1 MKQSSVSLII
11 LLLAVLQQGLASD
24 SDPPVPSPA
33 ELDDPVLPAVPSQIA
48 DPDRRSIMR
57 LRPQVFEAQ
66 TSAAPTGRLLGSFVG
81 TVEINPA
88 FLSKP
93 AEPTVNTAGAVL
105 GFGLPRDM
113 ARLQLEVAGD
123 QYQLFFFDEQ
133 KDTRYGL
140 RHVTMSVLNHDRS
153 YARFSVDD
161 RNGLIIGA
169 IHTPSHTLRIVPGA
183 TAGQQEVYISDAGRL
198 DSQFSALGEQH
209 GPSIRLL
216 AWRHQQ
222 LESVATIG
230 AEHAEA
236 RYESRSSYIR
246 GGNLGHLKRV
256 NAKEFVRA
264 AAELTSITQFRG
276 SETFR
281 VSETLETDGGDRRVR
296 LHQLIDGVPVDVSN
310 EVTVDST
317 GKILELG
324 TLLAPSDF
332 TPINPLLSQAD
343 ARRRAIAEWEAQVSS
358 KFKAEGSPPKG
369 TLRYR
374 PKGSIN
380 ELELVYEFRLTGGLL
395 NLEYIARVNSLTGTV
410 EIVPLF
416 SRSSVR
422 TH

>member
-161 RNGLIIGA
+161 RNV
-169 IHTPSHTLRIVPGA
+169 SGA